1 MRDAF
6 PAFVASRGKR
16 MYLIVKNGHTV
27 LAALAISGFLLRG
40 YWLVTGSA
48 LLGNRVSKTL
58 PHVIDA
64 VFLISGIWLVL
75 IPPIDPLQQP
85 WLLAKFA
92 GLLAY
97 IGFGMVAF
105 RFGKTAT
112 VQFAAFAAAV
122 AAFAYIVGAA
132 ISKSPLSW
140 LAQVPGY

>member
-1 MRDAF
+1 
-6 PAFVASRGKR
+6 
-16 MYLIVKNGHTV
+16 MYLIVKNVHTL

-48 LLGNRVSKTL
+48 LLGSRVSKTL

-64 VFLISGIWLVL
+64 VFLASGIWLVL
-75 IPPIDPLQQP
+75 IPPINPLQHP

-112 VQFAAFAAAV
+112 AQFAAFAAAV
-122 AAFAYIVGAA
+122 ASFAYIVGAA
-132 ISKSPLSW
+132 INKSPLSW